1 MPRYRFRFR
10 RIQIMAEI
18 EDLDVIIVGAGFAGL
33 YLLDRLRSMGMSVQV
48 FEAGD
53 APGGVW
59 YWNCYPGARVDSP
72 GPMYQFSRDDL
83 WRDWKF
89 SELYPSW
96 QEIREYFHYVDKKLG
111 LSRDIR
117 FNRRV
122 NEAEFDPACN
132 RWTVRSS
139 NGSVTRA
146 RYFVLCTGL
155 GSKPYMPE
163 LPGLS
168 DFAGERHHTGLWPQ
182 QGLDL
187 AGRRVGIMGTGA
199 SGVQVAQEAA
209 GVAAHLTVFQR
220 TPNLALP
227 MRQRKLDDDTI
238 RRMKE
243 YYPRAYQKR
252 RTTFGGFDYE
262 FLEKSAAEVSEDERR
277 ATFERVWEIGGFAP
291 WVGSFNDLLANEQ
304 SNRAAYDFWR
314 DKTRARINDPA
325 LAEMLAPTEPIHPYG
340 AKRPSLEQNFF
351 DIFNQPNVSLVD
363 LRKTPIERVTRSGIK
378 TAAGEHDLDVLVLAS
393 GFDAVTGGLTSID
406 IRGTQGETLKEK
418 WAKVCVPISEWPQ
431 RAFQTSSSF
440 TARTART
447 LSPTGRLVQSFRA
460 TGSFSCWTTFDNAIG
475 RGSRQRPPRRKSG
488 ERKYMLLRTRLSSRK
503 PTPGISARTFP
514 ANRARCCRSPVVSR
528 HTWRNATKAPNEG
541 TRDSRSA
548 EFLQPQCPTH
558 RSCRVVGPDHEQE
571 DSYQSQSKSS

>member
-1 MPRYRFRFR
+1 MST
-10 RIQIMAEI
+10 IEAKLANNGGV
-18 EDLDVIIVGAGFAGL
+18 EDLDVILVGAGFAGL

-96 QEIREYFHYVDKKLG
+96 QEIRDYFHYVSRKLG
-111 LSRDIR
+111 LNPDIR

-122 NEAEFDPACN
+122 NEAEFDPASN
-132 RWTVRSS
+132 RWTVRSTD
-139 NGSVTRA
+139 GSVTRS

-155 GSKPYMPE
+155 ASKPYIPD

-168 DFAGERHHTGLWPQ
+168 DFVGERHHTALWPQ

-187 AGRRVGIMGTGA
+187 AGKRVGVVGTGA

-243 YYPRAYQKR
+243 GYPRAYEKR

-262 FLEKSAAEVSEDERR
+262 SLEKSASKVSEEERR
-277 ATFERVWEIGGFAP
+277 ATFERIWEIGGLAP
-291 WVGSFNDLLANEQ
+291 WVGSFSDLFVNEQ
-304 SNRAAYDFWR
+304 SNRAAYGFWR
-314 DKTRARINDPA
+314 DKTRARIKDPA
-325 LAEMLAPTEPIHPYG
+325 LAEILAPTEPIHPYG
-340 AKRPSLEQNFF
+340 TKRPSLEQNFF
-351 DIFNQPNVSLVD
+351 DIFNQSNVSLVD

-378 TAAGEHDLDVLVLAS
+378 TTAGEHDLDILVLAT
-393 GFDAVTGGLTSID
+393 GFDAVTGGLTGID
-406 IRGTQGETLKEK
+406 IRGTGGQALKEK
-418 WAKVCVPISEWPQ
+418 WAKGVRAHLGMAVAGFPNLLFVYGPQSPNAFANGPTCAELQGDWITGLLDHVRQRDWKRFEATVAAEEEWRAQVHALADATLFPQ
-431 RAFQTSSSF
+431 ADSWYLGANIPGKPREMLSF
-440 TARTART
+440 IGG
-447 LSPTGRLVQSFRA
+447 LSTYIAKCNESAERGYEGF
-460 TGSFSCWTTFDNAIG
+460 AIG
-475 RGSRQRPPRRKSG
+475 
-488 ERKYMLLRTRLSSRK
+488 
-503 PTPGISARTFP
+503 
-514 ANRARCCRSPVVSR
+514 
-528 HTWRNATKAPNEG
+528 
-541 TRDSRSA
+541 
-548 EFLQPQCPTH
+548 
-558 RSCRVVGPDHEQE
+558 
-571 DSYQSQSKSS
+571 

>member
-1 MPRYRFRFR
+1 MSTTEAKRTDNT
-10 RIQIMAEI
+10 ET
-18 EDLDVIIVGAGFAGL
+18 EELDVIIVGAGFAGL
-33 YLLDRLRSMGMSVQV
+33 YLLDRLRSMGMFVQV

-96 QEIREYFHYVDKKLG
+96 QEIREYFHYVDKKLD

-122 NEAEFDPACN
+122 NEADFDPARN
-132 RWTVRSS
+132 RWTVYSS
-139 NGSVTRA
+139 DGSVTRA

-155 GSKPYMPE
+155 GSKPYIPE

-168 DFAGERHHTGLWPQ
+168 DFAGERHHTALWPQ

-187 AGRRVGIMGTGA
+187 AGKRVGVIGTGA

-238 RRMKE
+238 RRMKGD
-243 YYPRAYQKR
+243 YPRAYQKR

-262 FLEKSAAEVSEDERR
+262 FLEKSASEVSEDERR
-277 ATFERVWEIGGFAP
+277 ATFERVWDIGGFAP
-291 WVGSFNDLLANEQ
+291 WVGSFNDLLTNEH

-325 LAEMLAPTEPIHPYG
+325 VAEMLAPTEPIHPYG
-340 AKRPSLEQNFF
+340 TKRPSLEQNFF
-351 DIFNQPNVSLVD
+351 DIFNLSNVSLVD

-378 TAAGEHDLDVLVLAS
+378 TAAGEHDLDVLVLAT
-393 GFDAVTGGLTSID
+393 GFDAVTGGLTGID
-406 IRGTQGETLKEK
+406 IRGTQGETLREK
-418 WAKVCVPISEWPQ
+418 WAKGV
-431 RAFQTSSSF
+431 RAHLGMAAAGFPNLLF
-440 TARTART
+440 VYGPH
-447 LSPTGRLVQSFRA
+447 SP
-460 TGSFSCWTTFDNAIG
+460 NAFANGPTCAELQGDWIVELLDHV
-475 RGSRQRPPRRKSG
+475 RQRDWKRFEATAPAEEEWRTQVLALADATLFPQADSWYLGANIPGKPREMLSFAG
-488 ERKYMLLRTRLSSRK
+488 GLSTYMAK
-503 PTPGISARTFP
+503 
-514 ANRARCCRSPVVSR
+514 C
-528 HTWRNATKAPNEG
+528 NE
-541 TRDSRSA
+541 SA
-548 EFLQPQCPTH
+548 ERGYEGFTI
-558 RSCRVVGPDHEQE
+558 G
-571 DSYQSQSKSS
+571 

>member
-1 MPRYRFRFR
+1 MST
-10 RIQIMAEI
+10 I
-18 EDLDVIIVGAGFAGL
+18 EAKRTDNTKTEELDVIIVGAGFAGL

-96 QEIREYFHYVDKKLG
+96 QEIREYFHYVDKKLD

-122 NEAEFDPACN
+122 NEADFDPARN

-139 NGSVTRA
+139 DGSVTRA

-155 GSKPYMPE
+155 GSKPYIPE

-168 DFAGERHHTGLWPQ
+168 DFAGERHHTALWPQ

-187 AGRRVGIMGTGA
+187 AGKRVGVIGTGA

-238 RRMKE
+238 RRMKGD
-243 YYPRAYQKR
+243 YPRAYQKR

-262 FLEKSAAEVSEDERR
+262 FLEKSASEVSEDERR
-277 ATFERVWEIGGFAP
+277 ATFERVWDIGGFAP
-291 WVGSFNDLLANEQ
+291 WVGSFNDLLTNEH

-325 LAEMLAPTEPIHPYG
+325 VAETLAPTEPIHPYG
-340 AKRPSLEQNFF
+340 TKRPSLEQNFF
-351 DIFNQPNVSLVD
+351 DIFNLSNVSLVD

-378 TAAGEHDLDVLVLAS
+378 TAAGEHDLDVLVLAT

-406 IRGTQGETLKEK
+406 IRGTQGETLREK
-418 WAKVCVPISEWPQ
+418 WAKGVRAHLGMAAAGFPNLLFVYGPHSPNAFANGPTCAELQGDWIVELLDHVRQRDWKRFEATAPAEEEWRTQVLALADATLFPQ
-431 RAFQTSSSF
+431 ADSWYLGANIPGKPREMLSF
-440 TARTART
+440 AGG
-447 LSPTGRLVQSFRA
+447 LSTYMAKCNESAERGYEGF
-460 TGSFSCWTTFDNAIG
+460 AIG
-475 RGSRQRPPRRKSG
+475 
-488 ERKYMLLRTRLSSRK
+488 
-503 PTPGISARTFP
+503 
-514 ANRARCCRSPVVSR
+514 
-528 HTWRNATKAPNEG
+528 
-541 TRDSRSA
+541 
-548 EFLQPQCPTH
+548 
-558 RSCRVVGPDHEQE
+558 
-571 DSYQSQSKSS
+571 

>member
-1 MPRYRFRFR
+1 MSTIEAKRTDN
-10 RIQIMAEI
+10 AEAK
-18 EDLDVIIVGAGFAGL
+18 ELDVVIVGAGFAGL
-33 YLLDRLRSMGMSVQV
+33 YLLDRLRGMGMSVQV

-53 APGGVW
+53 GPGGVW

-96 QEIREYFHYVDKKLG
+96 QEIREYFQYVDRKLD

-122 NEAEFDPACN
+122 NEAEFDPARN

-139 NGSVTRA
+139 DGSVTRA

-155 GSKPYMPE
+155 GSKPYIPE

-168 DFAGERHHTGLWPQ
+168 DFAGERHHTALWPQ

-187 AGRRVGIMGTGA
+187 AGKRVGVVGTGA

-209 GVAAHLTVFQR
+209 AVAAHLTVFQR

-227 MRQRKLDDDTI
+227 MRQKKLDDDTI

-243 YYPRAYQKR
+243 GYALAYQKR
-252 RTTFGGFDYE
+252 RTSFGGFDYQ
-262 FLEKSAAEVSEDERR
+262 FLEKAASEVSDEERQ
-277 ATFERVWEIGGFAP
+277 ATFERVWEIGGLAP

-314 DKTRARINDPA
+314 DKTRARIKDPV
-325 LAEMLAPTEPIHPYG
+325 LAEILAPAEPIHPYG
-340 AKRPSLEQNFF
+340 TKRPSLEQNFF
-351 DIFNQPNVSLVD
+351 DIFNQSNVSLVD
-363 LRKTPIERVTRSGIK
+363 LRKTPIERIARNRIK
-378 TAAGEHDLDVLVLAS
+378 TATGEHDLDILVLAT

-406 IRGTQGETLKEK
+406 IQGMGGQTLKEK
-418 WAKVCVPISEWPQ
+418 WAKGVRAHLGMATADFPNLLFVYGPHSPNAFANGPTCAELQGDWIVQLLDHVRQRDWTRFEATAAAEEEWRAQVHALADATLFPQ
-431 RAFQTSSSF
+431 ADSWYLGANIPGKPREMLAF
-440 TARTART
+440 AGG
-447 LSPTGRLVQSFRA
+447 LSTYIAKCNESAERGYEGF
-460 TGSFSCWTTFDNAIG
+460 AIG
-475 RGSRQRPPRRKSG
+475 
-488 ERKYMLLRTRLSSRK
+488 
-503 PTPGISARTFP
+503 
-514 ANRARCCRSPVVSR
+514 
-528 HTWRNATKAPNEG
+528 
-541 TRDSRSA
+541 
-548 EFLQPQCPTH
+548 
-558 RSCRVVGPDHEQE
+558 
-571 DSYQSQSKSS
+571 

>member
-1 MPRYRFRFR
+1 MSTIEAKRTDN
-10 RIQIMAEI
+10 AEAK
-18 EDLDVIIVGAGFAGL
+18 ELDVVIVGAGFAGL
-33 YLLDRLRSMGMSVQV
+33 YLLDRLRGMGMSVQV

-53 APGGVW
+53 GPGGVW

-96 QEIREYFHYVDKKLG
+96 QEIREYFQYVDRKLD

-122 NEAEFDPACN
+122 NEAEFDPARN

-139 NGSVTRA
+139 DGSVTKA

-155 GSKPYMPE
+155 GSKPYIPE

-168 DFAGERHHTGLWPQ
+168 DFAGERHHTALWPQ

-187 AGRRVGIMGTGA
+187 AGKRVGVVGTGA

-209 GVAAHLTVFQR
+209 AVAAHLTVFQR

-227 MRQRKLDDDTI
+227 MRQKKLDDDTI

-243 YYPRAYQKR
+243 GYALAYQKR
-252 RTTFGGFDYE
+252 RTSFGGFDYQ
-262 FLEKSAAEVSEDERR
+262 FLEKAASEVSDEERQ
-277 ATFERVWEIGGFAP
+277 ATFERVWEIGGLAP

-314 DKTRARINDPA
+314 DKTRARIKDPV
-325 LAEMLAPTEPIHPYG
+325 LAEILAPAEPIHPYG
-340 AKRPSLEQNFF
+340 TKRPSLEQNFF
-351 DIFNQPNVSLVD
+351 DIFNQSNVSLVD
-363 LRKTPIERVTRSGIK
+363 LRKTPIERIARNRIK
-378 TAAGEHDLDVLVLAS
+378 TATGEHDLDILVLAT

-406 IRGTQGETLKEK
+406 IQGMGGQTLKEK
-418 WAKVCVPISEWPQ
+418 WAKGVRAHLGMATADFPNLLFVYGPHSPNAFANGPTCAELQGDWIVQLLDHVRQRDWTRFEATAAAEEEWRAQVHALADATLFPQ
-431 RAFQTSSSF
+431 ADSWYLGANIPGKPREMLAF
-440 TARTART
+440 AGG
-447 LSPTGRLVQSFRA
+447 LSTYIAKCNESAERGYEGF
-460 TGSFSCWTTFDNAIG
+460 AIG
-475 RGSRQRPPRRKSG
+475 
-488 ERKYMLLRTRLSSRK
+488 
-503 PTPGISARTFP
+503 
-514 ANRARCCRSPVVSR
+514 
-528 HTWRNATKAPNEG
+528 
-541 TRDSRSA
+541 
-548 EFLQPQCPTH
+548 
-558 RSCRVVGPDHEQE
+558 
-571 DSYQSQSKSS
+571 

>member
-1 MPRYRFRFR
+1 MSTIEAKLANNDRV
-10 RIQIMAEI
+10 
-18 EDLDVIIVGAGFAGL
+18 EDLDVILVGAGFAGL
-33 YLLDRLRSMGMSVQV
+33 YLLDRLRSMGMSVKV

-96 QEIREYFHYVDKKLG
+96 QEIRDYFNYVSRKLG
-111 LSRDIR
+111 LNPDIR

-122 NEAEFDPACN
+122 NEAEFDPASN

-139 NGSVTRA
+139 DGSVTRA

-155 GSKPYMPE
+155 GSKPYIPD

-168 DFAGERHHTGLWPQ
+168 DFAGERHHTALWPQ

-187 AGRRVGIMGTGA
+187 AGKRVGVVGTGA

-238 RRMKE
+238 RRMKVD
-243 YYPRAYQKR
+243 YPRAYEKR

-262 FLEKSAAEVSEDERR
+262 SLEKSASEVSDEERR
-277 ATFERVWEIGGFAP
+277 ATFERIWEIGGLAP
-291 WVGSFNDLLANEQ
+291 WVGSFNDLLVNEQ
-304 SNRAAYDFWR
+304 SNRAAYGFWR
-314 DKTRARINDPA
+314 DKTRARIKDPA
-325 LAEMLAPTEPIHPYG
+325 LAEILAPTEPIHPYG
-340 AKRPSLEQNFF
+340 TKRPSLEQNFF
-351 DIFNQPNVSLVD
+351 DIFNQSNVSLVD
-363 LRKTPIERVTRSGIK
+363 LRKTPIERVTRGGIK
-378 TAAGEHDLDVLVLAS
+378 TTAGEHDLDILVLAT

-406 IRGTQGETLKEK
+406 IRGTAGQTLKEK
-418 WAKVCVPISEWPQ
+418 WAKGVRAHLGMAVAGFPNLLFVYGPQSPNAFANGPTCAELQGDWIAGLLDHVRQRDWKRFEATAAAEEEWRAQVHALADATLFPQ
-431 RAFQTSSSF
+431 ADSWYLGANIPGKPREMLSF
-440 TARTART
+440 TGG
-447 LSPTGRLVQSFRA
+447 LSTYIAKCNESAERGYEGF
-460 TGSFSCWTTFDNAIG
+460 AIG
-475 RGSRQRPPRRKSG
+475 
-488 ERKYMLLRTRLSSRK
+488 
-503 PTPGISARTFP
+503 
-514 ANRARCCRSPVVSR
+514 
-528 HTWRNATKAPNEG
+528 
-541 TRDSRSA
+541 
-548 EFLQPQCPTH
+548 
-558 RSCRVVGPDHEQE
+558 
-571 DSYQSQSKSS
+571 